1 MSSLRALVVDAV
13 VEASNGEV
21 TPELLHEADGD
32 LMGAG
37 FSSMSLLNLME
48 LLEVKFG
55 VILVPERDAEAP
67 LSLKG
72 LEALVEKTQ
81 A

>member
-1 MSSLRALVVDAV
+1 MSQLQALVVDTV

-21 TPELLHEADGD
+21 TAEQLNEANGD
-32 LMGAG
+32 LTAAG

-55 VILVPERDAEAP
+55 VILVPERDADAL
-67 LSLKG
+67 LSLAG
-72 LEALVEKTQ
+72 LEALVAKTQ